1 MYLVGG
7 DRACGGLVEETWVVL
22 HDTAEDC
29 CAEEYSWI
37 DNELCAT
44 RTTHSTLSKYWADKT
59 NGKCEDDS
67 VNPTTDLSV
76 AIYNSIE
83 SCCSEG
89 LPWLTEGACLSASGM
104 DLTGAGSNKFYV
116 DFVSQHCAKDCD
128 GPAPCGG
135 LTQQWNILYESEDD
149 CCAQVWWIS
158 RSDCLKD

>member
-7 DRACGGLVEETWVVL
+7 DRACGALIEETWVVL

-67 VNPTTDLSV
+67 VYPTTDLSV
-76 AIYNSIE
+76 AIYDSIE
-83 SCCSEG
+83 NCCSKG

-116 DFVSQHCAKDCD
+116 DYVSQHCAKDCD
-128 GPAPCGG
+128 GPRNNGTSCTSQRMIAVLRFGG
-135 LTQQWNILYESEDD
+135 SPDQI
-149 CCAQVWWIS
+149 V
-158 RSDCLKD
+158 

>member
-1 MYLVGG
+1 
-7 DRACGGLVEETWVVL
+7 
-22 HDTAEDC
+22 
-29 CAEEYSWI
+29 
-37 DNELCAT
+37 
-44 RTTHSTLSKYWADKT
+44 
-59 NGKCEDDS
+59 
-67 VNPTTDLSV
+67 
-76 AIYNSIE
+76 
-83 SCCSEG
+83 
-89 LPWLTEGACLSASGM
+89 M